1 MITKNDA
8 IICLS
13 NSGETT
19 ELSDLTIFANRNN
32 IPLIAI
38 VSNKASTL
46 GRAANVTLELPK
58 NQEAC
63 PNGLAPTTSTT
74 LMLALGDAL
83 TVSLMTLRGF
93 TADNFRNFHPGG
105 KLGAK
110 LLKVSNLMRIATDL
124 PLVYRDT
131 PMSEVILEMTTK
143 ALGCTAVLNSN
154 NRLIGVIT
162 DGDLRRSMADN
173 LLSKTANDIMTHNP
187 MTIDAEKS
195 AAYAVSIMERHTI
208 TGLWVVDNF
217 QTPMGFL
224 HLHDCLRSG
233 VV

>member
-1 MITKNDA
+1 
-8 IICLS
+8 
-13 NSGETT
+13 
-19 ELSDLTIFANRNN
+19 
-32 IPLIAI
+32 
-38 VSNKASTL
+38 
-46 GRAANVTLELPK
+46 
-58 NQEAC
+58 
-63 PNGLAPTTSTT
+63 
-74 LMLALGDAL
+74 MLALGDAL

-208 TGLWVVDNF
+208 TGLWIIFKRPWDFYIYMIVCVLGLFSDF
-217 QTPMGFL
+217 SI
-224 HLHDCLRSG
+224 H
-233 VV
+233 